1 VAGALQAE
9 GAGGLAR
16 RRRIRYSQQ
25 GTRSEEQG
33 ARLIG
38 EYRVVKKGGGG
49 GSVNYPTLT
58 KTNYNDWA
66 LLMKIKLQVRNLW
79 CAVKS
84 TGDVDMQL
92 DRMALDAICSAIP
105 PEMISTIA
113 VKASAKEAWES
124 IKVMRIRS
132 LLLKLGQP
140 IG

>member
-1 VAGALQAE
+1 
-9 GAGGLAR
+9 
-16 RRRIRYSQQ
+16 
-25 GTRSEEQG
+25 
-33 ARLIG
+33 
-38 EYRVVKKGGGG
+38 
-49 GSVNYPTLT
+49 VNYPTLT
-58 KTNYNDWA
+58 KMNYNDWA
-66 LLMKIKLQVRNLW
+66 LLMKIKLQARNLW
-79 CAVKS
+79 CAVES

-92 DRMALDAICSAIP
+92 DRMALDAICNAIP